1 MNRNFCPC
9 KCFIELYFL
18 SSLFVKVSFLSLCRL
33 FSVVHEHSM
42 QYSKMPR
49 VSCGAKDYG
58 VLEVKCKR
66 EWFQNLFLLGEI
78 NTSFILKHN
87 SITAY
92 CSFKHLTARIASSA
106 LCKIQKWLSGRVI
119 LEIGENKI
127 FRKFLLKAHYYPAYY
142 IMADWLDWTVPP
154 KSEFSIWKCFMLL
167 SFYNLLS
174 KGSAGLDR
182 PEYWISVICLV
193 RLFCEKLQNYN

>member
-1 MNRNFCPC
+1 MSSWIEISVHLNVSLNYISCLRCLSRSLSYPFAGCFQSYMNIACC
-9 KCFIELYFL
+9 TQKC
-18 SSLFVKVSFLSLCRL
+18 
-33 FSVVHEHSM
+33 
-42 QYSKMPR
+42 PR

-78 NTSFILKHN
+78 STSFILKHN

-92 CSFKHLTARIASSA
+92 CSFKHLTARIASLA
-106 LCKIQKWLSGRVI
+106 LGKIQKWLSGRVI

-127 FRKFLLKAHYYPAYY
+127 FRKFLL
-142 IMADWLDWTVPP
+142 
-154 KSEFSIWKCFMLL
+154 
-167 SFYNLLS
+167 SFYNLLC

-193 RLFCEKLQNYN
+193 RLFCEKLQNYK

>member
-1 MNRNFCPC
+1 M
-9 KCFIELYFL
+9 
-18 SSLFVKVSFLSLCRL
+18 FVKVSFLSLCGL

-49 VSCGAKDYG
+49 VSCGSKDYG

-66 EWFQNLFLLGEI
+66 EWFQTLFLLGEM

-87 SITAY
+87 AITAD
-92 CSFKHLTARIASSA
+92 CSFKHLTALIASLA
-106 LCKIQKWLSGRVI
+106 LGKIQKWLSGQVI
-119 LEIGENKI
+119 LETGENKI
-127 FRKFLLKAHYYPAYY
+127 FRKFLLKAHHSPACSVKSICLYVV
-142 IMADWLDWTVPP
+142 VPP
-154 KSEFSIWKCFMLL
+154 KSEFSIKMFYVL

-182 PEYWISVICLV
+182 PEYWISVIYLV
-193 RLFCEKLQNYN
+193 RLFCEKLQN